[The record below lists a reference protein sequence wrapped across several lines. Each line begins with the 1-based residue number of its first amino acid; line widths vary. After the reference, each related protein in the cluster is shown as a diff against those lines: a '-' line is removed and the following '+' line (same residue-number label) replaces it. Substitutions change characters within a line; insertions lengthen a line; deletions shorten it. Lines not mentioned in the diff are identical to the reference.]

1 MRGIGRWGLWGAVLL
16 LVAAS
21 FGAGYTKSEA
31 ASTNA
36 ARYAAAG
43 PHKVGYTTLRMNDRD
58 VDVWYPAAAAAAK
71 GKPKATY
78 DQKAPLPA
86 DLQSFVPDAYNTV
99 VTMKAYREVKG
110 SSKGPF
116 PVVLFSHGVGAYRM
130 ASSALL
136 AGIASWGFVIVSA
149 DYVERGVVTQL
160 PGQTPSTLDAER
172 DKRLMLA
179 SLDLVTTE
187 GDRPGSV
194 LHRVVDARRV
204 GAVGHSAGGTAAFDA
219 LEDPRVKVAVGW
231 APAAPSAAP
240 PAAKPTMIIGAADDL
255 SVTAPIL
262 AQRYESLPAPT
273 RRVEIGN
280 AGHNSFTDLCVVLKS
295 GGGVVQFAID
305 NRLIPESLA
314 TLVVNGCED
323 TALTPEKFWPV
334 AQHFTVAELRTA
346 LGIDA
351 TPVGLGARAA
361 RAFPGITVTYQAR

>member
-1 MRGIGRWGLWGAVLL
+1 MRGIRWWGLWGAVLL
-16 LVAAS
+16 LVATS
-21 FGAGYTKSEA
+21 FGAGYTRSEP

-58 VDVWYPAAAAAAK
+58 VDVWYPTAAAAAA

-86 DLQSFVPDAYNTV
+86 DLQSFVPEAYNAV
-99 VTMKAYREVKG
+99 VTMKAYRDVKG

-116 PVVLFSHGVGAYRM
+116 PVVLFSHGLGAYRM

-136 AGIASWGFVIVSA
+136 AGVASWGFVVVSA
-149 DYVERGVVTQL
+149 DYVERGVATQL
-160 PGQTPSTLDAER
+160 PGQTPFSLDDER

-179 SLDLVTTE
+179 SLDLITAE
-187 GDRPGSV
+187 GNRSGSV
-194 LHRVVDARRV
+194 LHRVVDGRRV
-204 GAVGHSAGGTAAFDA
+204 GAVGHSAGGTAAFDV

-231 APAAPSAAP
+231 APAAPSAP
-240 PAAKPTMIIGAADDL
+240 PAEKPTMIIGAADDL
-255 SVTAPIL
+255 SVTTEIL

-295 GGGVVQFAID
+295 GGGVAQFAID
-305 NRLIPESLA
+305 NRLIPEGLA
-314 TLVVNGCED
+314 TLLLNGCED
-323 TALTPEKFWPV
+323 TALTPEKFSPV
-334 AQHFTVAELRTA
+334 AQHFTVAELRAA

-351 TPVGLGARAA
+351 KPVGLGARAA